1 LSGAREIIMAQD
13 QTYTGQTGTGY
24 GETLGGDAPEGAA
37 AGEGGPEGL
46 LDKAKDLLTGAEHRT
61 GEPKSY
67 SRGDERVR
75 DDVCERLRDDPF
87 LDASGIEVRVE
98 GADVILGGSV
108 SGSSDKRR
116 AQDLAENVSGV
127 GQVKNE
133 LRVQGAASI

>member
-1 LSGAREIIMAQD
+1 VREIIMAQD

-24 GETLGGDAPEGAA
+24 GETLGGEAPEGQ
-37 AGEGGPEGL
+37 GEHEGL
-46 LDKAKDLLTGAEHRT
+46 LERAKDLLAGGEAQARP

-67 SRGDERVR
+67 SRAGDRVR

-98 GADVILGGSV
+98 GADVTLAGSV
-108 SGSSDKRR
+108 SGSADKRR

-133 LRVQGAASI
+133 LRVESAASL

>member
-1 LSGAREIIMAQD
+1 LSGARESIMAQD

-24 GETLGGDAPEGAA
+24 GETLGGEAQPEG
-37 AGEGGPEGL
+37 ERDGL
-46 LDKAKDLLTGAEHRT
+46 MEKAKDLLGA
-61 GEPKSY
+61 GEANARPGEQKSY
-67 SRGDERVR
+67 SRADERVR

-133 LRVQGAASI
+133 LRVQGAVSI

>member
-1 LSGAREIIMAQD
+1 MAQD

-24 GETLGGDAPEGAA
+24 GETLGGEAPEAE
-37 AGEGGPEGL
+37 GEREGL
-46 LDKAKDLLTGAEHRT
+46 LEKAKDLLGGGEAEARP

-67 SRGDERVR
+67 SRADDRVR

-98 GADVILGGSV
+98 GADVTLAGSV
-108 SGSSDKRR
+108 SGSADRRR

-133 LRVQGAASI
+133 LRVESAAST